1 MLSSKTE
8 KDKLINKKNN
18 LEKMMNKKPNI
29 FTLPKN
35 GLIYKKNL
43 LSSIK
48 DIPIN
53 THIFNLTNSFLK
65 NFKMPNLENKKS
77 NPSSTSLSTNSTPL
91 KIPIKENNDS
101 IKDSKNKIN
110 DYQYR
115 QLIIKVNEL
124 FLKIKKL
131 YLQNYPCFNECIL
144 WIENF
149 RNLYFFLIEIN
160 KENEYYD
167 SVNCCLLIM
176 FFSIIIIYDII
187 NQNKVK
193 FFMENVKSIINI
205 HYLMSESIYG
215 NSFNNPNINHKEEE
229 KVIMISFQDMN
240 NKIFKIIAHYQRL
253 KLNNFQ
259 HFFIIFRKI
268 RNEKIENLYDVF
280 IKKIKNPNHNDN
292 NKNQNY
298 ETISDF
304 NININI
310 SNSDSNRNINVEKK
324 ESNNYEV
331 LNKNKMNNFQ
341 NSFNKISN
349 ENKNKGNINNLNN
362 NNKIELINKN
372 ITNSNNTINTEI
384 INNYNTENTN
394 TLNNEIINKN
404 NTLNNNET
412 INQKNLINT
421 EIIKNYNTINTEIIN
436 NYNTEKT
443 EIINNNTLNNET
455 INKNNSLNNETINQK
470 NTLNNETINQKNT
483 FNNETINKNNTLN
496 NETMN
501 NNNNEIDTN
510 IINKNTINTNNSINT
525 NTIISENLTYKQPQ
539 IKDSSNITTISGMGT
554 IINNAN
560 NYFYFRKPINIQ
572 SGISPKYKEIQSPN
586 HSLMS
591 YQYQNNSN
599 YNINTHS
606 ISTTS
611 KMNVT
616 TNTVNQSFIHHQYS
630 YQNYYSNITPKY
642 SQKFS
647 NNYYIQNDPR
657 VIIQETIKKPEE
669 ESIFSRFRRIK
680 NNRINNYNS
689 VEKDNKNTKKNIELD
704 NNKKKQSHFS
714 QIKNKTNQNNNNTNF
729 NNIIT
734 ITIDSNTNK
743 NSNQNI
749 GTIDLECLN
758 LNTIQKD
765 QLNYNNNNIPL
776 IPFPP
781 QKPYSLVLDLD
792 ETLIHVPKGQN
803 TFILR
808 PGLRDFLHSLI
819 PYYELIVFTTGIKEY
834 ADQIINFIEK
844 KEKYFSFRL
853 YRESA
858 TFFNEQYYKDL
869 NKLGRDIKKVII
881 VDDKQINMELQEE
894 NGIIIKPF
902 ITEEE
907 GGKDDFILYDL
918 IDILTR
924 IAKEKPNDIRE
935 SLKLY
940 RNEIYKKISND

>member
-384 INNYNTENTN
+384 INNYNTE
-394 TLNNEIINKN
+394 
-404 NTLNNNET
+404 
-412 INQKNLINT
+412 
-421 EIIKNYNTINTEIIN
+421 
-436 NYNTEKT
+436 KT
-443 EIINNNTLNNET
+443 EIINN
-455 INKNNSLNNETINQK
+455 

-680 NNRINNYNS
+680 KNRINNYNS